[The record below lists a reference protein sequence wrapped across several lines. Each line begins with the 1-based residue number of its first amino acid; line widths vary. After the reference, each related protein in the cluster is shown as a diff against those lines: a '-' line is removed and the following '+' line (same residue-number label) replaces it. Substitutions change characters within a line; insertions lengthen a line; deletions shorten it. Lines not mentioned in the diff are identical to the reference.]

1 LTGLVASP
9 VGTFALEACPFET
22 VIVDVTHRCNMA
34 CANCYI
40 PNRSIPDLDA
50 DWILSRIAR
59 LPGGPTSG
67 WWEPSRR
74 CGTIFRL

>member
-59 LPGGPTSG
+59 LPRRTYVRLVGAEPTI
-67 WWEPSRR
+67 
-74 CGTIFRL
+74 GTIFRL